1 MIILFMEKIKNGQE
15 SEMRKYWLA
24 ASVKVGPF
32 VKRPSTAVDSQI
44 IVADNFR
51 VSAADSLADA
61 DAIGKIIFIFGENS
75 HEVGAAKTLIVNG

>member
-1 MIILFMEKIKNGQE
+1 MDSFKKWQWAEG
-15 SEMRKYWLA
+15 RKCWLA

-32 VKRPSTAVDSQI
+32 VKRPSTAVDSQS

-75 HEVGAAKTLIVNG
+75 HQVGAAKTLIVNG